1 LPGSASNE
9 ALPFSFESNSEAQL
23 FPDDVL
29 ESASRLIDRL
39 RAKHRTMAT
48 VESCTG
54 GLVASAITAISG
66 SSDVFFGGFV
76 TYADDAKALMIGVD
90 KDLISHHGAVSE
102 AVAHAMAEGA
112 VRATGVDLAVSIT
125 GIAGPAGGSP
135 QKPVGLV
142 YIGTASVFDAPRV
155 ERHTFGDIG
164 RSEVRLASLRAAFRM
179 LQEAAE

>member
-1 LPGSASNE
+1 VLQTKRS
-9 ALPFSFESNSEAQL
+9 PFLLKAIARLQL
-23 FPDDVL
+23 FPADVL
-29 ESASRLIDRL
+29 EGASRLIDRL
-39 RAKHRTMAT
+39 RAKHRTLAT

-54 GLVASAITAISG
+54 GLVAGAITAIAG

-76 TYADDAKALMIGVD
+76 TYADDAKSGMVGVD
-90 KDLISHHGAVSE
+90 PDLIGHHGAVSE

-112 VRATGVDLAVSIT
+112 IRATGVDLAVSIT
-125 GIAGPAGGSP
+125 GIAGPGGGSP
-135 QKPVGLV
+135 HKPVGLV

-164 RSEVRLASLRAAFRM
+164 RSEVRLASVRAAFRM